1 MSSTSH
7 LLALLLLLLAT
18 TTITTALIPQSPDQQ
33 TRRAIASLR
42 DAITSIKTT
51 TNKQP
56 ARLYLDYLIP
66 LPPATKAEDIDP
78 WPGGLAQMY
87 PYAEDIVA
95 EILRGVVNDPV
106 EGKCSSQVLSAPDC
120 CGLFIQESQIG
131 GKEDVAAILFPGPDQ
146 LDTIEEVNAMVGDSR
161 TLIIVNRQFKRPA
174 DFGLNPMRQTKS
186 KATIFDKFEWGF
198 AFQEFAC
205 RGEDTKL
212 TFEYAKG
219 WQTCVICDD
228 EVTDEGGNTV
238 PTTKEIDLL
247 APQQE
252 RPVYS
257 ALEDKINQVLPD
269 PLWMRKMQEAKLKG
283 FKFQRGKEE

>member
-1 MSSTSH
+1 
-7 LLALLLLLLAT
+7 
-18 TTITTALIPQSPDQQ
+18 
-33 TRRAIASLR
+33 
-42 DAITSIKTT
+42 
-51 TNKQP
+51 
-56 ARLYLDYLIP
+56 
-66 LPPATKAEDIDP
+66 
-78 WPGGLAQMY
+78 MY

-95 EILRGVVNDPV
+95 EILKGVVEDPV
-106 EGKCSSQVLSAPDC
+106 DGKCSSQVLSAPDC
-120 CGLFIQESQIG
+120 CGLFIQESNVG

-146 LDTIEEVNAMVGDSR
+146 LDTIEEVNAMVGESR
-161 TLIIVNRQFKRPA
+161 TLIIVNRQFQRPA

-186 KATIFDKFEWGF
+186 KETVFDRFEWGF

-212 TFEYAKG
+212 TFEFAKG

-228 EVTDEGGNTV
+228 TMTDEGGNTV

-247 APQQE
+247 APQKE
-252 RPVYS
+252 RPAYQ

-283 FKFQRGKEE
+283 FKFQRKE

>member
-1 MSSTSH
+1 MPSIP
-7 LLALLLLLLAT
+7 LLLTLLLT
-18 TTITTALIPQSPDQQ
+18 TNLLQPTTSLIPQSPAQQ

-42 DAITSIKTT
+42 DAITSIKATT
-51 TNKQP
+51 PNKP

-87 PYAEDIVA
+87 PYAEDIIA
-95 EILRGVVNDPV
+95 EILRGVVDDPV
-106 EGKCSSQVLSAPDC
+106 ETKCSSQVLSAPDC
-120 CGLFIQESQIG
+120 CGLFIQESKVDAKG
-131 GKEDVAAILFPGPDQ
+131 DVAAVLFPGPDQ
-146 LDTIEEVNAMVGDSR
+146 LDLIEEVDAMVGDSR
-161 TLIIVNRQFKRPA
+161 TLILVNRQFQRPA
-174 DFGLNPMRQTKS
+174 DFGLNPVRQTKS
-186 KATIFDKFEWGF
+186 KAVVFEPFEWGF

-219 WQTCVICDD
+219 WQTCVVCDD
-228 EVTDEGGNTV
+228 TVTDDGSGKDV

-247 APQQE
+247 APQRE
-252 RPVYS
+252 RPVYQ
-257 ALEDKINQVLPD
+257 ALEDKINEVLPD

-283 FKFQRGKEE
+283 FKFQRGEE